1 MAIRI
6 TGKDDMLLVK
16 MKMHQLT
23 YQSLSSSLFR
33 YKLIRVEDMLYIY
46 IGA

>member
-1 MAIRI
+1 MTLRI
-6 TGKDDMLLVK
+6 TGKDDRLLIK
-16 MKMHQLT
+16 EEMHQLT

-46 IGA
+46 IGV